1 MRMRE
6 PCIVVLMQIMQQNG
20 NGATWVRQAAQW
32 LKNLLPD
39 RN

>member
-1 MRMRE
+1 
-6 PCIVVLMQIMQQNG
+6 MQIMRANG
-20 NGATWVRQAAQW
+20 SNAAWVRQAAQW